1 MKPHITIIGAGA
13 VGTSLALAL
22 YAHQYPIRTIISRT
36 VAAAADL
43 AARVECGGSAGLD
56 GVRLPPD
63 GVVFIAVPDDALPAV
78 LARLRAADAQP
89 EEAPLPHEGGPV
101 VLHTSGALP
110 GGILSPLRD
119 LGASVGSFH
128 PLMLFPRGRSTGA
141 EFAQCPVAIE
151 GDDRAAGA
159 ARDIALSL
167 TSRPFSIPPEK
178 KTLYHI
184 AAVFASNYFVTL
196 LSAVGR
202 TGEAAGLPRE
212 EIVTLFEP
220 LIRQT
225 LDTVLCTSPHAALT
239 GPIARNDRDT
249 IRRHVEALRD
259 LGDEQTLSLYIELGL
274 ATARLA
280 KEHE

>member
-1 MKPHITIIGAGA
+1 
-13 VGTSLALAL
+13 
-22 YAHQYPIRTIISRT
+22 
-36 VAAAADL
+36 
-43 AARVECGGSAGLD
+43 
-56 GVRLPPD
+56 
-63 GVVFIAVPDDALPAV
+63 
-78 LARLRAADAQP
+78 
-89 EEAPLPHEGGPV
+89 
-101 VLHTSGALP
+101 
-110 GGILSPLRD
+110 
-119 LGASVGSFH
+119 
-128 PLMLFPRGRSTGA
+128 MLFPRGRSTGA
-141 EFAQCPVAIE
+141 EFARCPVAIE
-151 GDDRAAGA
+151 GDDSAAAA
-159 ARDIALSL
+159 ARDIALNL

-202 TGEAAGLPRE
+202 TGSAAGLPRE

-225 LDTVLCTSPHAALT
+225 LDAVLCTSPHAALT

-249 IRRHVEALRD
+249 IRRHVEALHE

-280 KEHE
+280 REHE